1 MNTPQSND
9 DQSPCLASLNTVP
22 GCQQRVADT
31 DGPPA
36 VDVSDTGEEYLF
48 ECDLPGLTQE
58 EIHFSQRGDALY
70 VTGVRTTQSHGGS
83 SLRNERPNGAFV
95 RRLVLPPDSC
105 RHEIQATFQ
114 DGVLRLRIPRE
125 KPQNEVLEL

>member
-1 MNTPQSND
+1 MNTRKSND
-9 DQSPCLASLNTVP
+9 DRSPFLASLNTVP

-31 DGPPA
+31 DWLPA

-70 VTGVRTTQSHGGS
+70 VTGVRTTQSRGGS
-83 SLRNERPNGAFV
+83 SLRLF
-95 RRLVLPPDSC
+95 DSC
-105 RHEIQATFQ
+105 CGSSRCRRNFPWRRTGT
-114 DGVLRLRIPRE
+114 DSG
-125 KPQNEVLEL
+125 